1 MHALTLDRP
10 IELRLSHFVTC
21 QPVNELFFGG
31 SLVLRRKSWR
41 RIFWLLQ
48 SVGLSPF
55 TGMVRGQKLRA
66 CFREALRNLYDI
78 RSIALISLYT
88 YIGGCA
94 GERLSCGV
102 PCFRKIGTRE
112 GARGDIRG
120 HAVCLNELGGEAE
133 EPLCVAVAL

>member
-1 MHALTLDRP
+1 VSNILA
-10 IELRLSHFVTC
+10 S
-21 QPVNELFFGG
+21 
-31 SLVLRRKSWR
+31 
-41 RIFWLLQ
+41 
-48 SVGLSPF
+48 SVGGALPF
-55 TGMVRGQKLRA
+55 NRNGSWSNFEKLRA

-78 RSIALISLYT
+78 RSIAPISLYT

-133 EPLCVAVAL
+133 KPLCVAVAL